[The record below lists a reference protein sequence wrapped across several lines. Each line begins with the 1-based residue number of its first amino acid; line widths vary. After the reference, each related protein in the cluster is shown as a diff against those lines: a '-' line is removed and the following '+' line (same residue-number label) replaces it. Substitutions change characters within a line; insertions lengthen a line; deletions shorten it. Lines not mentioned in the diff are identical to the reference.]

1 MSGERRLLISHQEGV
16 WPDDILLGG
25 PPGKDPSLEPHVG
38 RHLSRP
44 AGPSYLWGRGGSD
57 LKENGGERRAKARQ
71 YSDQAFKFY
80 CKSGVY
86 IRQCSGAE
94 WARILVGDRLHSGAV
109 QQVTLWLVYDNG
121 EGGRKECLLAR
132 AGSQLIFRK

>member
-1 MSGERRLLISHQEGV
+1 MSGERRLLLFHQEGV

-25 PPGKDPSLEPHVG
+25 PPAKDPRLWPHVG

-44 AGPSYLWGRGGSD
+44 AGLSYSWGRGGSD

-80 CKSGVY
+80 CKTGVD
-86 IRQCSGAE
+86 IHQCSGAE
-94 WARILVGDRLHSGAV
+94 WAIGYLEAGDWLHSRGGAAS
-109 QQVTLWLVYDNG
+109 YI
-121 EGGRKECLLAR
+121 
-132 AGSQLIFRK
+132 LIGI